1 MGSALVEK
9 RRALLINVVY
19 YAFIIAVFYLI
30 LKVFFGIIAPFVFAF
45 LVAAVLQRPVTFLNK
60 KLHIGRGPLSALSV
74 LLLLGIA
81 GLLIFLLGS
90 RIFARVKGF
99 YEFASLRLQNLPQFL
114 EDVKNWAVSAVGFLP
129 DSLRNSATDSMTL
142 FFDDLIE
149 NGFDNFSLSSLGIDW
164 SSLLSVG
171 AGTIKDTV
179 VQIPSVIIAFIISI
193 VASVFMTIEYGKI
206 KSFVLAQVSEKTRQ
220 KVHEGSALAV
230 STLKKMLKAYSLI
243 VLITTTELSIGL
255 YILKFAKI
263 YTSDYII
270 FIAIII
276 AIIDIIPVL
285 GTGTVLIP
293 WAVYSFITGSVSMGV
308 GLVIIYAV
316 ILVIRQ
322 IIEPKL
328 VAGQVGLSPIVT
340 IISMYIG
347 TKLLGVLG
355 FFILPFIVILIKR
368 FNDEGI
374 IHLFKSSVPAEGV
387 SAAPAKEPSEPVQ
400 DGEN

>member
-19 YAFIIAVFYLI
+19 YALIIAVFYLV
-30 LKVFFGIIAPFVFAF
+30 LKVFFGIIAPFVLAFFA
-45 LVAAVLQRPVTFLNK
+45 AAILQRPVSFFNK
-60 KLHIGRGPLSALSV
+60 KTHIGRGPLSALSV
-74 LLLLGIA
+74 LLLLSLF
-81 GLLIFLLGS
+81 GLLIFFLGS
-90 RIFARVKGF
+90 RIFIRVKEF

-114 EDVKNWAVSAVGFLP
+114 EDIKNWAISAIGFLP
-129 DSLRNSATDSMTL
+129 ASLRTSATNSMTL

-149 NGFDNFSLSSLGIDW
+149 NGFSNFSLSNLGINW
-164 SSLLSVG
+164 SSVLSLG

-179 VQIPSVIIAFIISI
+179 VQIPSAIISFVISI
-193 VASVFMTIEYGKI
+193 VACVFMTIDYDKI
-206 KSFVLAQVSEKTRQ
+206 KKFFLAQFSEKNRQ
-220 KVHEGSALAV
+220 KLHDGSVLAV
-230 STLKKMLKAYSLI
+230 STLKKMFKAYSLI
-243 VLITTTELSIGL
+243 MLITTTELSIGL

-263 YTSDYII
+263 YSSDYII

-276 AIIDIIPVL
+276 AIVDIIPVL

-293 WAVYSFITGSVSMGV
+293 WAVYSFITGNVSMGV

-322 IIEPKL
+322 VIEPKL

-355 FFILPFIVILIKR
+355 FFTLPFIVILIKR

-374 IHLFKSSVPAEGV
+374 INLFKS
-387 SAAPAKEPSEPVQ
+387 
-400 DGEN
+400 GENSDEADEKTPDVAEVPQNEEA